1 MSDHYRKMVSAMFEQ
16 KRQRMA
22 PTQTI
27 IDRLDAKKAMEDKIK
42 KMFSPKPAAS
52 NSETKKDSN

>member
-1 MSDHYRKMVSAMFEQ
+1 MSDHYTKMVSAMFEQ
-16 KRQRMA
+16 QRERMA
-22 PTQTI
+22 STDTI
-27 IDRLDAKKAMEDKIK
+27 IKRLDAKKAMDDKIK